1 MNIHVEPEVEKFLN
15 SLDKETAAKT
25 AKTIDLLEKFGNELR
40 MPHSKKVAEKIFELR
55 IVGKP
60 EVRILY
66 AFHTGA
72 AFLLHGFVKKTQK
85 LPPKN
90 LSMAVRKWKDIVRG

>member
-1 MNIHVEPEVEKFLN
+1 MNIHVETGVEKFLK

-40 MPHSKKVAEKIFELR
+40 MPHSKKVAAKIFELR
-55 IVGKP
+55 VVGKS

-66 AFHTGA
+66 TFHAGV
-72 AFLLHGFVKKTQK
+72 AFLLHGFVKKTPK
-85 LPPKN
+85 LLSKN
-90 LSMAVRKWKDIVRG
+90 LSAAIRKRKDIVER

>member
-1 MNIHVEPEVEKFLN
+1 MNIHVESEVEIFLN

-40 MPHSKKVAEKIFELR
+40 MPHSKKVAGKIFELR
-55 IVGKP
+55 IVGKS

-66 AFHTGA
+66 AFHAGVV
-72 AFLLHGFVKKTQK
+72 FLLHGFVKKTMK
-85 LPPKN
+85 LPPSN
-90 LSMAVRKWKDIVRG
+90 LSVAMRKWKDIVRG